1 MKPYF
6 VAVVAGT
13 CFLAL
18 SPVFSRA
25 ASAPTFIYETPQEF
39 FGRGDF
45 DGDGRADIVIVDK
58 VTGKYRL
65 GYQLTPGVF
74 SWVDCRPSGIK
85 DITGIAVGKLLDT
98 RHDALAC
105 TSPDANQITI
115 LDASSPNASA
125 KPFAVPF
132 AAALG

>member
-1 MKPYF
+1 MQPCNHSNDSVIMRRVNSTTPPPLRSSAFGLLSDFDLRPSDFPQVSPGPRLLTLPLNLITLNPPFKHMKPYF

-45 DGDGRADIVIVDK
+45 DGDGRSDIVIVDK
-58 VTGKYRL
+58 ET
-65 GYQLTPGVF
+65 
-74 SWVDCRPSGIK
+74 
-85 DITGIAVGKLLDT
+85 
-98 RHDALAC
+98 
-105 TSPDANQITI
+105 
-115 LDASSPNASA
+115 
-125 KPFAVPF
+125 
-132 AAALG
+132 